1 MLKENQGNIY
11 LENVELGT
19 SRTGLQHTRE
29 LCNKYENKFKTD
41 PISVESMVYGEKL
54 QQVSATPAQT
64 DECKP
69 LNHWT

>member
-41 PISVESMVYGEKL
+41 RSLGTICVHL
-54 QQVSATPAQT
+54 F
-64 DECKP
+64 
-69 LNHWT
+69 